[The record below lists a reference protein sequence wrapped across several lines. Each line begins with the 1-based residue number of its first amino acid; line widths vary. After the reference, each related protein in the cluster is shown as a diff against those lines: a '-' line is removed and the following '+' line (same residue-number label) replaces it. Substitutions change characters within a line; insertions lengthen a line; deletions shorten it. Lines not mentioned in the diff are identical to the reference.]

1 MSANHSQE
9 RPATHT
15 PMALIVF
22 AWLLVGVP
30 LLYGLYFTI
39 VRASA
44 LFGG

>member
-1 MSANHSQE
+1 MSSTHSHE

-15 PMALIVF
+15 PVALIVF
-22 AWLLVGVP
+22 AWLLVGLP

-39 VRASA
+39 IRASA